1 MAIFYF
7 GDYCRVTVVMNEN
20 VSKSRVF
27 CGHRSGSQLK
37 QRAIPNFMVAMGR
50 QIVNLKGI
58 F

>member
-1 MAIFYF
+1 
-7 GDYCRVTVVMNEN
+7 MNEN
-20 VSKSRVF
+20 VSKSRDL
-27 CGHRSGSQLK
+27 CENRSGSQLK